1 MSKRLVKY
9 PLENGQFIL
18 VEIDEPD
25 EAGTVRVGRVGDK
38 IEEAKET
45 LEQALGNLEP
55 VAKAVINKIRGL
67 VDAPDEIS
75 VEFGLKLAGNA
86 GVILASASVEA
97 NYKVSLKWKK
107 E

>member
-18 VEIDEPD
+18 VEVDEP
-25 EAGTVRVGRVGDK
+25 EEVGTVRVGRVGDK

-45 LEQALGNLEP
+45 LEQALSNLEP

-75 VEFGLKLAGNA
+75 VEFGLKLSGNV